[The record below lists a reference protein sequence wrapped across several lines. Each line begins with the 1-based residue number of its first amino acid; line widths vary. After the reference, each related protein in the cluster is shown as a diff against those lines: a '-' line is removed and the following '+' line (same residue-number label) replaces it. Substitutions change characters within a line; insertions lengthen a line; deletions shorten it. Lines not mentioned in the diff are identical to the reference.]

1 MPLLSSLVTPDK
13 FSGIVS
19 SSTLRPV
26 TNYMQLLRDGMP
38 EVIES
43 VFVKTSP
50 KCSFLVIENAR
61 FGLVLGLGL

>member
-1 MPLLSSLVTPDK
+1 MHFLSYLVTPDK

-26 TNYMQLLRDGMP
+26 TNYMQLLKDGMP

-43 VFVKTSP
+43 VS
-50 KCSFLVIENAR
+50 
-61 FGLVLGLGL
+61 